1 MLTTPTLMP
10 SINGP
15 APSPV
20 QSGPTYVCPN
30 CGRPVL
36 GLVPWPVNPANPC
49 KLDEWAA
56 HIWYLR
62 RRCGCRTGGRV
73 ARLGDRITPL
83 EFTYDASLSYE
94 QRVQANLTAL
104 RSALA
109 LLATGE
115 PGGEQGHHL
124 DGKNTGGS
132 NGHRT

>member
-1 MLTTPTLMP
+1 MLTTTTLK
-10 SINGP
+10 SSNNGT

-30 CGRPVL
+30 CVQPVL
-36 GLVPWPVNPANPC
+36 GLVPWPVNPSNPC

-104 RSALA
+104 RNALA
-109 LLATGE
+109 LLATSE
-115 PGGEQGHHL
+115 PGGEQAHHL
-124 DGKNTGGS
+124 DGMNTGGA
-132 NGHRT
+132 NGHRA

>member
-1 MLTTPTLMP
+1 MLKTQPKPLQISLTLP
-10 SINGP
+10 PLVQAGP
-15 APSPV
+15 AYMCS
-20 QSGPTYVCPN
+20 VCGLPA
-30 CGRPVL
+30 L

-83 EFTYDASLSYE
+83 EFTDDASLSYE

-104 RSALA
+104 RTALA

-115 PGGEQGHHL
+115 ADGESERHL
-124 DGKNTGGS
+124 DGNTIGGS